1 MLFRPFQK
9 VQVDGLG
16 KDLPMAICKRAAKEL
31 INMAHKYRVELGG
44 LRRHILVVSH
54 YVFLASQTLLLDL
67 PAEMEDLNRGLRIL
81 TETKD
86 TWPGGGLGL
95 FALPMIAHQ
104 WDIELP
110 KETHAILSILTEA
123 ERRNMASTAWFSAR
137 EEEVSVIT
145 SDFLEYWER
154 AFSNM

>member
-1 MLFRPFQK
+1 
-9 VQVDGLG
+9 
-16 KDLPMAICKRAAKEL
+16 
-31 INMAHKYRVELGG
+31 
-44 LRRHILVVSH
+44 
-54 YVFLASQTLLLDL
+54 
-67 PAEMEDLNRGLRIL
+67 MEDLNRGLCIL

-95 FALPMIAHQ
+95 FALPMISHQ

-110 KETHAILSILTEA
+110 KETRAILDVLTET

-145 SDFLEYWER
+145 SDFLEYWEK